1 MTTHSTDSKSPL
13 HPDAAADPRL
23 QHGDTATLD
32 RQLHDLLAARDDNAP
47 YADGVKATNS
57 NPVTYQQIQAVV
69 ADDFT
74 TMDQQVFG
82 TLNSR
87 VKLVMAVSQHVIDA
101 GGKRMRPLISLLCS
115 RICDDRP
122 SAKAMRL
129 GAITEMLHTAT
140 LVHDDVIDASG
151 MRRGKPTANATWD
164 NPTAVLVGDYL
175 IARAFNL
182 LVEFGSLPLL
192 KLFSDGTCDIA
203 EGEVLQLQHQHDPE
217 ATESDYMRII
227 DGKTSRLFMLAAQGV
242 SILHNR
248 PEYEAAFVTFG
259 LHFGNAFQIIDDILD
274 FTGDSAVL
282 GKNVGDD
289 IAEGK
294 PTLPLIKALEFT
306 EGDTHETLRL
316 AIQTGKVTDASVII
330 DIVQAS
336 GALDYCRGKAE
347 RESQL
352 ARASVLTLPPSP
364 YRQGLLDLIELAQQ
378 RLY

>member
-32 RQLHDLLAARDDNAP
+32 HQLHDLLAARDDHAQ

-259 LHFGNAFQIIDDILD
+259 QHFGNAFQIIDDILD

-336 GALDYCRGKAE
+336 CALDYCRDKAE
-347 RESQL
+347 HESQL

>member
-32 RQLHDLLAARDDNAP
+32 RQLHDLLAARDDHAQ

-57 NPVTYQQIQAVV
+57 NPVTYQQIQVVV

-259 LHFGNAFQIIDDILD
+259 QHFGNAFQIIDDILD

>member
-1 MTTHSTDSKSPL
+1 MTTHSTDSKSPS
-13 HPDAAADPRL
+13 HPDAAVDPRL
-23 QHGDTATLD
+23 QYGDTATLD
-32 RQLHDLLAARDDNAP
+32 RQLHDLLAARDDNAQ

-259 LHFGNAFQIIDDILD
+259 QHFGNAFQIIDDILD

>member
-23 QHGDTATLD
+23 QYGDTATLD
-32 RQLHDLLAARDDNAP
+32 HQLHDLLAARGNHAHH
-47 YADGVKATNS
+47 ADGVKATNS

-259 LHFGNAFQIIDDILD
+259 QHFGNAFQIIDDILD

-347 RESQL
+347 HESQL